1 MNLITELSTYT
12 YADLT
17 RIACIA
23 RNRDE
28 RVPKK
33 IESVAV
39 CGAFR
44 IDVKYDE
51 GEIPRKKPVVT
62 TNADSM
68 TDEPGVL
75 RVWMAVTVIVIG
87 SASPRAIFTHSHVKV

>member
-1 MNLITELSTYT
+1 M
-12 YADLT
+12 T

-33 IESVAV
+33 IESVVV

-44 IDVKYDE
+44 IDVKYDV

-62 TNADSM
+62 TNADIM
-68 TDEPGVL
+68 TAKPGVL
-75 RVWMAVTVIVIG
+75 RIWMAVTAIVMG
-87 SASPRAIFTHSHVKV
+87 SANPRAIFASHVKV